1 MAQFDVCRNPRR
13 GLFPLLLD
21 VQSDLLSELAT
32 RVVVPLIARKRH
44 GARPLTRL
52 NPTARFQGV
61 DYVLVFQE
69 LAAIPRSQIGQPVGS
84 LKSRRHELI
93 AALDLLFTGI

>member
-32 RVVVPLIARKRH
+32 ASSFR
-44 GARPLTRL
+44 
-52 NPTARFQGV
+52 
-61 DYVLVFQE
+61 
-69 LAAIPRSQIGQPVGS
+69 
-84 LKSRRHELI
+84 
-93 AALDLLFTGI
+93 